1 MQDYKINE
9 LADFINAINK
19 NTDAAV
25 KISVDRTSGIV
36 GAIQGGG
43 LYVEIT
49 PPARPA
55 YHGGKQCE
63 SKKHGK

>member
-19 NTDAAV
+19 NTDAAIEV
-25 KISVDRTSGIV
+25 HTDGTKGIV

-43 LYVEIT
+43 LTVKIT
-49 PPARPA
+49 PPAHA
-55 YHGGKQCE
+55 QCGGACKCKNDKTE
-63 SKKHGK
+63 